1 MDDASPLSESVL
13 QVDAPK
19 APVEEKRSDQSFLRI
34 WEDLDGFGENLQAGP
49 SRRNVETEIVLDGPP
64 SSSKAT
70 PLRLLNEGLDGV
82 KSPSKLT
89 AAKLPD
95 KVRLHIQVEPD
106 MVLQQVGVV
115 VLASALDGSAS
126 AEGSSVAVKSL
137 AFATDKNKWE
147 EIFRA
152 KQHSQLSEK
161 YKEFRVDDRTRMIR
175 PPFSDSEGR
184 AILHFMCMLVF
195 SLFVNLNFSGM
206 NYWIWCWG
214 EAVWN
219 WTPACY

>member
-70 PLRLLNEGLDGV
+70 PLRVLNEGLDGV

-95 KVRLHIQVEPD
+95 KVRVHIQVEPD

-137 AFATDKNKWE
+137 AFANDKNTWE
-147 EIFRA
+147 ETFRA

-161 YKEFRVDDRTRMIR
+161 
-175 PPFSDSEGR
+175 
-184 AILHFMCMLVF
+184 
-195 SLFVNLNFSGM
+195 
-206 NYWIWCWG
+206 
-214 EAVWN
+214 
-219 WTPACY
+219 